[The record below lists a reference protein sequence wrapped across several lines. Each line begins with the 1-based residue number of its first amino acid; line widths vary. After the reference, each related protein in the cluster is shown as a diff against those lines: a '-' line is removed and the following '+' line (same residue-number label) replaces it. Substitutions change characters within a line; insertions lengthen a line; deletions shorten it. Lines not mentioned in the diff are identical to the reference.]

1 MTYALFVDDERFP
14 PDSGHDWIIARDID
28 AVRAII
34 SRKGMPAFVSF
45 DHDLG
50 DHTASG
56 FEIAKAL
63 IASDLDGR
71 AGDPPSTDARG
82 ITGQLPEDFSYT
94 VHSQNPVGA
103 GNISGL
109 LDPYLA
115 FQRG

>member
-1 MTYALFVDDERFP
+1 MTYALFIDDERFP

-34 SRKGMPAFVSF
+34 SRSGMPAFVSF

-56 FEIAKAL
+56 FDIAKAL
-63 IASDLDGR
+63 VAADL
-71 AGDPPSTDARG
+71 DARG
-82 ITGQLPEDFSYT
+82 GNPPSEEARGILGRFPDGFSYT

-115 FQRG
+115 LQRR